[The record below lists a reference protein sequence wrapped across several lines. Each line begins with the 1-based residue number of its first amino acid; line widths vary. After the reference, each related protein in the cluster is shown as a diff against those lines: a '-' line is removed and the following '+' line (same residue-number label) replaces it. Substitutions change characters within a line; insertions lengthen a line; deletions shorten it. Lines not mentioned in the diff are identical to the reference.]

1 MDTEDRELFRNS
13 VRHATRQRTGAD
25 LDTALSELGWPD
37 ALAAH
42 PGDAVAV
49 LFEEQGEANATSS
62 ALDHLLAAAL
72 GADPAATA
80 VVLPALGGVDPPGSV
95 AGEGLVVRG
104 LGTAALGRRPSAL
117 VAVGDGRVAAVAAAE
132 LAPQPIAGLDPRL
145 GLVEVAADVAGRAS
159 SSAAPV
165 PWADAVALGQR
176 ALGHELVGASR
187 AMLGLA
193 RDHAL
198 DRVQFGRPIAGFQA
212 VRHRLAETLVAI
224 EAAAAALQSAG
235 DDATPFSAAV
245 AKAIA
250 GRSARTA
257 ARHCQ
262 QVLAGIGFT
271 DEHDLHL
278 YVRRVLVLDH
288 LLGDSRSLT
297 RRLGEQL
304 LADRSLPAI
313 LPL

>member
-1 MDTEDRELFRNS
+1 MDAEERELFR
-13 VRHATRQRTGAD
+13 RGIGHATRQHTGAD
-25 LDTALSELGWPD
+25 LDVALAERGWPD

-80 VVLPALGGVDPPGSV
+80 VVLPPLGGVDPPGTV

-104 LGTAALGRRPSAL
+104 LGTAALGRRPSVL
-117 VAVGDGRVAAVAAAE
+117 VAVGDGRVATVAAAE
-132 LAPQPIAGLDPRL
+132 LVPQPVSGLDPRL
-145 GLVEVAADVAGRAS
+145 GLVEVAAEVAG
-159 SSAAPV
+159 SAASEGS
-165 PWADAVALGQR
+165 WADAVALGQR

-224 EAAAAALQSAG
+224 EAAAAALVAAA

-250 GRSARTA
+250 GRGARTA

-271 DEHDLHL
+271 DEHDLHR

-297 RRLGEQL
+297 RTLGEQL
-304 LADRSLPAI
+304 LATRSLPAI